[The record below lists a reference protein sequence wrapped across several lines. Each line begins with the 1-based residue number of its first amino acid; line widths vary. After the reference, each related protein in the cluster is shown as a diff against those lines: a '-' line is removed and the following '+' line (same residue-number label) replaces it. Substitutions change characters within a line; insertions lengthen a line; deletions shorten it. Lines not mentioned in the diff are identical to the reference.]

1 MNVARVGIVGC
12 GTMGAGIAEVCA
24 RAGLDVRIAVSGRD
38 SEHRG
43 RKRLTGSLDR
53 AMDRG
58 RITGFERD
66 DALSR
71 VTFAHA
77 VDDLADRELVIE
89 SITEDEQAKLHL
101 FKDLDRVIDNP
112 DVVLASNTSSIPIIR
127 LAAATSRPQNVIG
140 IHFFN
145 PVTVLPLTELVG
157 SLMTDA
163 ATRRTAEHFAA
174 GQLRKQVVW
183 SPDRAGFTVNALLI
197 PYLLSAIRMVE
208 SGFTSAESVDRAMTL
223 GCNHPM
229 GPLQLADL
237 IGLDVVACIAE
248 AMYQEYKEPLYAP
261 PPLLL
266 RMVEGGALGRKTGR
280 GFHTGRNQVVD

>member
-1 MNVARVGIVGC
+1 VVNVQRVGIVGC
-12 GTMGAGIAEVCA
+12 GTMGAGIAEICA
-24 RAGLDVRIAVSGRD
+24 RAGLSVKVAVSGRD

-43 RKRLTGSLDR
+43 SRKLTASLDR
-53 AMDRG
+53 AMNKG

-71 VTFAHA
+71 VTFVHA
-77 VDDLADRELVIE
+77 IDDLADRQLVIE
-89 SITEDEQAKLHL
+89 SIAEDEQAKLHV
-101 FKDLDRVIDNP
+101 FKDLDRVIETP

-127 LAAATSRPQNVIG
+127 LAAATSRPENVIG

-145 PVTVLPLTELVG
+145 PVTVLPLAELVA
-157 SLMTDA
+157 SLSTSDT
-163 ATRRTAEHFAA
+163 TRAIAGNFAA
-174 GQLRKQVVW
+174 EQ
-183 SPDRAGFTVNALLI
+183 LI
-197 PYLLSAIRMVE
+197 PYLLGAIRMVE

-223 GCNHPM
+223 GCNHPL

-237 IGLDVVACIAE
+237 IGLDVVASIAE

-266 RMVEGGALGRKTGR
+266 RMVEAGALGRKSGR
-280 GFHTGRNQVVD
+280 GFHKH